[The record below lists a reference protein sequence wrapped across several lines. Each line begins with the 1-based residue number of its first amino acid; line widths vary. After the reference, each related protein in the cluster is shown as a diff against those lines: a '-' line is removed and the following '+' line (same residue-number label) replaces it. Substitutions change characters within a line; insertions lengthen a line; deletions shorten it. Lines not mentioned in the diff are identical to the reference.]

1 MTRELDPSRGARRLP
16 DDLTIRAER
25 PEDEQAIA
33 DVVEAAFGSPGEARL
48 VAAIRASAN
57 FVPELSLVAEI
68 RGRIVGHVM
77 ISVASLHGERMQRQ
91 IANLSPLA
99 VVPEFQ
105 RRGIG
110 TALVQEVTARADSRG
125 ESLVV
130 LEGKPE
136 FYGRLGFEH
145 SVPCGIHIAL
155 PSWARPEAAQVLRLS
170 NYDPSIRGHVSY
182 PPAFDEVTR
191 AITRAESSA
200 AFGDI
205 AL

>member
-1 MTRELDPSRGARRLP
+1 
-16 DDLTIRAER
+16 
-25 PEDEQAIA
+25 
-33 DVVEAAFGSPGEARL
+33 
-48 VAAIRASAN
+48 
-57 FVPELSLVAEI
+57 
-68 RGRIVGHVM
+68 
-77 ISVASLHGERMQRQ
+77 MQRQ
-91 IANLSPLA
+91 IANLSPLG

-155 PSWARPEAAQVLRLS
+155 LSWARPEAAQVLRLS

-182 PPAFDEVTR
+182 PPAFDEVTAQLAQEASIAALTRR
-191 AITRAESSA
+191 AISSGGTSSMCVWMYHPWPNGSRTLPA
-200 AFGDI
+200 RSP
-205 AL
+205 